1 VRKLRERLQA
11 VEGQIHALEA
21 RLDELG
27 RALADPGLYA
37 DGERARAVALE
48 RKSAEE
54 RVAWLLR
61 EWEALSE
68 SLATHE

>member
-1 VRKLRERLQA
+1 MRELRERLEA
-11 VEGQIHALEA
+11 VEGQIHVLEA

-37 DGERARAVALE
+37 DSERARAVAIE